1 MSTAYRLTLRP
12 WSRRPPSPGARAILE
27 ETTRPP
33 FKAREWKA
41 A

>member
-12 WSRRPPSPGARAILE
+12 LEPETAEPGACAILE